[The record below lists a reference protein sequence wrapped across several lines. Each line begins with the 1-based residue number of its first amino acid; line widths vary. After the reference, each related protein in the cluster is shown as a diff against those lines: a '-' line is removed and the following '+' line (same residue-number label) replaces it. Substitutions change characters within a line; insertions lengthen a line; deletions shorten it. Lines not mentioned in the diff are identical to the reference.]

1 MSKPGQ
7 KPPDDEVPT
16 LPLPSRW
23 RLIVA
28 AAAILGF
35 LAFIYQYE
43 SRREAERAGEAP
55 PAAVAPAPSR

>member
-1 MSKPGQ
+1 MNKPGH

-43 SRREAERAGEAP
+43 SKREVERAGQRP
-55 PAAVAPAPSR
+55 PAVDAPATGR